1 MPGIQYNSRISL
13 MRNLLQPAVLASLF
27 FVAMAVQGQ
36 RGAGEVRILVR
47 DGSGLPLRA
56 SGELASDSAA
66 VRAAFRTG
74 ADGRYVAR
82 PLVFGSYQLTI
93 NCRGFAAYRA
103 VFELSSE
110 VPLNL
115 DVTLTLAGVQTAVTV
130 SDTTTLLSP
139 DAPRNQVGSAAIEER
154 RASEPGWGVLDLIRT
169 QPGWLL
175 EANGVLHPRGSEYQT
190 QYVVDGLPAV
200 DNRSPVYA
208 PGLETEEIQSVTSL
222 TAGYP
227 AEYGRKLGGVVEV
240 LSRVPDSAG
249 WHGAADWQA
258 GSYGMNGG
266 DASVSYSTGRAYV
279 SAFGQGGVTD
289 RYLDPP
295 SLNNYTNNGWN
306 GSAGGRFEYDLS
318 SKDRVRFQAST
329 RRAAFLVPNTDA
341 QEVNGQRQDRRAKE
355 TGGQFAWTH
364 VLSPALVLTT
374 RGSVRDLSAE
384 LWSNPLST
392 PLMAGQ
398 DRGFRE
404 GYVSVA
410 LAAHKGRHELK
421 AGTDLLISS
430 VHEQFSYLI
439 TDPVT
444 DPAAFDPETP
454 ASFQFQDQRRS
465 REQSVF
471 AQDEIRLGQFTV
483 SAGLRWDLYRFLV
496 HDQAWSPRLG
506 VSWHSPRAGLVLRA
520 SYDRV
525 FQTPAIENLLLAS
538 APAAQHLT
546 DASTGLPVPPSRGNF
561 FETGFSKTLG
571 SKFRLDG
578 SYYWR
583 RERDFADD
591 DVFLNSGVSFP
602 VSFAKAQIHGFEAR
616 LELPR
621 WGRFSGILS
630 YSNLNGVSFLPVTGG
645 LFLEEGAAMLTGS
658 GGFPITQ
665 DQRNTAYGRVRCQV
679 TPRVWVASAGWYGSG
694 LPFEQ
699 DGGSAEVTDP
709 RILARVNLERGR
721 TRPAWTMDVQ
731 AGADL
736 VKRDRASVALQVDA
750 LNVTDQ
756 FNVINFNGLFSGTAL
771 APSRT
776 LAVRIHTR
784 F

>member
-1 MPGIQYNSRISL
+1 MRI
-13 MRNLLQPAVLASLF
+13 V
-27 FVAMAVQGQ
+27 
-36 RGAGEVRILVR
+36 VR

-56 SGELASDSAA
+56 TGELNSDSAGIH
-66 VRAAFRTG
+66 AAFRTA

-82 PLVFGSYQLTI
+82 PLPFGSYQLSLT
-93 NCRGFAAYRA
+93 CRGFAPYQS
-103 VFELSSE
+103 VLELSSE
-110 VPLNL
+110 VPLTL
-115 DVTLTLAGVQTAVTV
+115 DITMVLAGVQTAVTV
-130 SDTTTLLSP
+130 SDSATLLSP

-154 RASEPGWGVLDLIRT
+154 RASAPGWGVLDLVRT

-249 WHGAADWQA
+249 WHGSADWED

-266 DASVSYSTGRAYV
+266 DASVSYNAGPAYV

-295 SLNNYTNNGWN
+295 SLNNYTNHGWN
-306 GSAGGRFEYDLS
+306 GSAGGRFEYDVS
-318 SKDRVRFQAST
+318 SRDRLRFQAST
-329 RRAAFLVPNTDA
+329 RRAAFLVPNTDSQ
-341 QEVNGQRQDRRAKE
+341 QEAGQRQDRRALE

-364 VLSPALVLTT
+364 ILSPALVLTT
-374 RGSVRDLSAE
+374 RASVRDLGADF
-384 LWSNPLST
+384 WSNPLAT
-392 PLMAGQ
+392 PILAAQ
-398 DRGFRE
+398 NRGFRE
-404 GYVSVA
+404 GYVSVS
-410 LAAHKGRHELK
+410 LAAHKGRHEMK
-421 AGTDLLISS
+421 AGTDLLASS

-439 TDPVT
+439 TDP
-444 DPAAFDPETP
+444 AAFDSETP
-454 ASFQFQDQRRS
+454 ASYQFQGRRRS

-471 AQDEIRLGQFTV
+471 AQDEMRLGEFTV

-496 HDQAWSPRLG
+496 RDQAWSPRLG

-538 APAAQHLT
+538 APSSQHLT
-546 DASTGLPVPPSRGNF
+546 DASTGLPVPPSRGDF
-561 FETGFSKTLG
+561 FEVGFSKTLG
-571 SKFRLDG
+571 ARFRLDG

-583 RERDFADD
+583 RVRDFADD

-602 VSFAKAQIHGFEAR
+602 VAFQKARIHGFEAR

-621 WGRFSGILS
+621 WGRFSGLLS
-630 YSNLNGVSFLPVTGG
+630 YSNMNGVSYLPVTGG
-645 LFLEEGAAMLTGS
+645 LFLEDGAAQLTAS

-665 DQRNTAYGRVRCQV
+665 DQRNTAYGRVRYQV
-679 TPRVWVASAGWYGSG
+679 TPRIWLASAGWYGSG

-699 DGGSAEVTDP
+699 DSGNPEVTDP
-709 RILARVNLERGR
+709 RILARVNQDRGR
-721 TRPAWTMDVQ
+721 VRPSWSLDLQ
-731 AGADL
+731 AGAEV
-736 VKRDRASVALQVDA
+736 VKRDRGSVAVQVDA
-750 LNVTDQ
+750 QNVTDQ

-771 APSRT
+771 APGRT